1 MLVAETGLLKSRPM
15 KAKKKMTDVVLSV
28 RGLRKAFGG
37 QVVLDDISL
46 DLRQGEVV
54 LLKGENGSGK
64 TTLLNILTGNL
75 EPDRGELHVHI
86 NGSRERFSWPRPW
99 WKELNPFDHF
109 TPERLAWEGVGRV
122 WQDIR
127 LFPTMTTLE
136 NVAVATP
143 GQRGENPA
151 LALLSL
157 KAWTEEKKNTK
168 ASSEWLK
175 GLGLGDRLDSSCDK
189 ISLGQMK
196 RVAIARAIQAGA
208 KVLFLDEPLSGLDR
222 NGISE
227 VMGYLESLVKENS
240 ITLVIVEHVF
250 NIPVILGLADTVW
263 SLSNGKLAINKNEES
278 NHKDCEATDVH
289 HLLNSIAAENGH
301 ISSEELP
308 GGATLTTVIPEHSKE
323 SPIALE
329 VKDLVVKRGIRTV
342 INGLSFSLK
351 KGQLSI
357 LQAPNGWGKST
368 LLDAIAGVHPIE
380 SGAIRING
388 KDIAKNPTYK
398 RIKAGLAYLRSSQ
411 SVFTSLSVDEH
422 RRLANTLTGVFHE
435 RLNAESKGSFLSG
448 GEKQKLLIDMLP
460 AADVYLLDEPMIG
473 LDKAAISKTIDMM
486 NRQLIK
492 MRAILI
498 TIPDW
503 REFKLN

>member
-1 MLVAETGLLKSRPM
+1 MLVAETGLLKSM
-15 KAKKKMTDVVLSV
+15 SVKAKKMTDVVLSV

-46 DLRQGEVV
+46 DLRKGEVV

-75 EPDRGELHVHI
+75 EPDRGELNIKI

-136 NVAVATP
+136 NVAIATP
-143 GQRGENPA
+143 GQMGENPA
-151 LALLSL
+151 FALVSL
-157 KAWTEEKKNTK
+157 KARAEEIENIK

-175 GLGLGDRLDSSCDK
+175 GLGLGERLDSSCDK

-208 KVLFLDEPLSGLDR
+208 KVLFLDEPLSGLDK
-222 NGISE
+222 NGIVE
-227 VMGYLESLVKENS
+227 VMAYLESLVKENF

-263 SLSNGKLAINKNEES
+263 SLVNGKLTINKNKES
-278 NHKDCEATDVH
+278 NHKNCEEIAIH
-289 HLLNSIAAENGH
+289 HLLNSMAGESGH
-301 ISSEELP
+301 IYSEELH
-308 GGATLTTVIPEHSKE
+308 GGATITTFIPKHPKE
-323 SPIALE
+323 SSAALE
-329 VKDLVVKRGIRTV
+329 VKDLEVKRGIRTV
-342 INGLSFSLK
+342 INRLSFSLK
-351 KGQLSI
+351 SGQFSI

-368 LLDAIAGVHPIE
+368 LLEAIAGVHPIE
-380 SGAIRING
+380 SGVIRLNG
-388 KDIAKNPTYK
+388 KDFTKIPTHR
-398 RIKAGLAYLRSSQ
+398 RIKSGLAYLRSSQ

-422 RRLANTLTGVFHE
+422 RRLANTQTGVFHD
-435 RLNAESKGSFLSG
+435 RLNTKSKGSFLSG
-448 GEKQKLLIDMLP
+448 GEKQKLLIEMLP
-460 AADVYLLDEPMIG
+460 EADVFLFDEPMIG
-473 LDKAAISKTIDMM
+473 LDEESIDRIIQRIRQMNKMGKT
-486 NRQLIK
+486 L
-492 MRAILI
+492 LI
-498 TIPDW
+498 TIP
-503 REFKLN
+503 EFIKSD